1 MKRKAHVIWRGDGEN
16 GSGEFSTGSG
26 AIKNLPYD
34 FKMRFK
40 NDDGQFGTNPEEL
53 IAAAHASCF
62 NMKLSFVLNENGFSP
77 DSLET
82 DSVLTFVDGVVESI
96 DLSLKAKISEITE
109 DKFLE
114 CANEAKE
121 NCPISGLLNCNI
133 SLNSRLL

>member
-40 NDDGQFGTNPEEL
+40 NDDGQLGTNPEEL

-62 NMKLSFVLNENGFSP
+62 NMKLSFLLNEKGFSP

>member
-40 NDDGQFGTNPEEL
+40 NDDGQLGTNPEEL

-114 CANEAKE
+114 CAKEAKE

>member
-40 NDDGQFGTNPEEL
+40 NDDGQLGTNPEEL

-82 DSVLTFVDGVVESI
+82 DSVLSFVDGVVESI

>member
-40 NDDGQFGTNPEEL
+40 NDDGQLGTNPEEL

-62 NMKLSFVLNENGFSP
+62 NMKFSFVLNENGFSP